1 MTMSMGVL
9 PTPGQ
14 PRVRKQKRI
23 QCRQEEISHE
33 GLEAPRRE
41 REESGSSCTGL
52 PSRLVLC
59 HDADL
64 RLRPACYGR
73 AGVWLDVR
81 KNPDVLLV
89 LSIAI
94 WGSLVYEGDTF
105 VKFISLR
112 VPLRCFCALQTSAFG
127 RNASP
132 INVVSWKTIDEG
144 LNGFLECPWPSLE
157 GWYIALAPAQLHDM
171 LDVCLV
177 REVYHIHYVHCSV
190 PHVVHDKPQSGTA
203 WQLAFE
209 ANAFRQLI

>member
-1 MTMSMGVL
+1 MLSLSEPHELVRHDGGNCLVIRTAPGRIYAIKPLAANVVSAQGQTHDDEHGGFANTG
-9 PTPGQ
+9 PTQGEDAI
-14 PRVRKQKRI
+14 VKQKRI
-23 QCRQEEISHE
+23 QYGQEEISHE

-94 WGSLVYEGDTF
+94 WGSLVYESDTF

-127 RNASP
+127 RDAS
-132 INVVSWKTIDEG
+132 
-144 LNGFLECPWPSLE
+144 
-157 GWYIALAPAQLHDM
+157 
-171 LDVCLV
+171 
-177 REVYHIHYVHCSV
+177 R
-190 PHVVHDKPQSGTA
+190 
-203 WQLAFE
+203 
-209 ANAFRQLI
+209 